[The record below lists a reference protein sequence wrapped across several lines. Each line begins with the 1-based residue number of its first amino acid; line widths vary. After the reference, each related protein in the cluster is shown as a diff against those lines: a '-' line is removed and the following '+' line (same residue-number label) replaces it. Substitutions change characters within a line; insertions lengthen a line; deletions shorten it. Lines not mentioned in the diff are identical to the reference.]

1 MTHYPIMFTWR
12 DVVSGN
18 GYLAGVTLY
27 GTALMAKED
36 DDKWWS
42 YGVRPG
48 AIADFGETPPE
59 ALNKFHERYKMV
71 LYDIAEAALDFD
83 AFRNEVEKFYNQPDR
98 EEEERW
104 LQAVLAIRRG
114 KVEVVTPFNALPVEN
129 PETRPTGVSIQALN
143 EMKRFTP
150 MDNVPDT
157 YKFAAPAA

>member
-1 MTHYPIMFTWR
+1 MTHYPIVFTWR

-27 GTALMAKED
+27 GTALMTKED
-36 DDKWWS
+36 DGKWWV

-48 AIADFGETPPE
+48 AIADFGETPQE

-71 LYDIAEAALDFD
+71 LYDFAEEAMDFD
-83 AFRNEVEKFYNQPDR
+83 AFKSEVEKFYAQPDR
-98 EEEERW
+98 EEEDRW
-104 LQAVLAIRRG
+104 LRAVLAIRHG
-114 KVEVVTPFNALPVEN
+114 QVQVEPPFDALPREN
-129 PETRPTGVSIQALN
+129 PEKRPSGVSVQALN

-157 YKFAAPAA
+157 YACAAAA